1 MDILFLRIEKK
12 NDAQATVKLPC
23 GYLPLILLTE
33 VCEI

>member
-23 GYLPLILLTE
+23 EHLLFLFFD
-33 VCEI
+33 